1 VRLAYCARDHG
12 VAVTMNVAD
21 GMYHMW
27 PIMFSFLPEAHQ
39 AVEDIGEFVRA
50 RTS

>member
-1 VRLAYCARDHG
+1 MSV
-12 VAVTMNVAD
+12 VD

-39 AVEDIGEFVRA
+39 AVEDIGEFVRT
-50 RTS
+50 RTR